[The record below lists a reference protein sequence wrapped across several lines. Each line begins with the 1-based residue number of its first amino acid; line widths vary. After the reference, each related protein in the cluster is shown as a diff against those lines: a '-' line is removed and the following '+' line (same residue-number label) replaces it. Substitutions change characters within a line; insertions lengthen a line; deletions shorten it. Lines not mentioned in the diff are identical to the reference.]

1 MDYYEVE
8 RITYGV
14 ISDIF
19 GFQSYGTYSSFNFNE
34 GQIFS
39 KSNVALL
46 YNRIEDEFKIVLN
59 PDEEKMIE
67 CTRDIVKI
75 VKSKIAIRQ

>member
-1 MDYYEVE
+1 MDNYEIE
-8 RITYGV
+8 IITYRV

-19 GFQSYGTYSSFNFNE
+19 DIQSYETYSSFNFNE

-46 YNRIEDEFKIVLN
+46 YNRIEDEFNIVLN
-59 PDEEKMIE
+59 PNEEKTIE
-67 CTRDIVKI
+67 CIKDIIKI